1 MIKGK
6 GSNQIKLKELASNY
20 DELFNFLL
28 WVNNYSLL
36 LTSQQSNEIQGKVGC
51 DIQAKIKTLKPIIE
65 YKNIIGKI
73 MDELL

>member
-6 GSNQIKLKELASNY
+6 GSNQVKLKELALNY

-36 LTSQQSNEIQGKVGC
+36 LTSQQSNEIQSKVGS
-51 DIQAKIKTLKPIIE
+51 DIQAKIKTLKPVIE